1 MFGCMVCLT
10 LLFDLNDGNNMNTPK
25 SLRLHISV
33 FGRRNVG
40 KSSLL
45 NALTHQT
52 VSIVSEYKGTTT
64 DPVEKPMELPVIGPV
79 VLIDTAG
86 LDDEGELGA
95 LRVERTRRV
104 YDRTDLGLIVTDGV
118 WGEFERSIRAD
129 LDRRNIPWIAVLN
142 QCDRVEYG
150 ELKQVLSAE
159 NAACVQTDALNGVGM
174 EDLLEAMIRVAPSDY
189 LETSDL
195 AGDLV
200 PEGGHVLLVI
210 PIDREAPKGRLIL
223 PQVQTIRDLLDHRV
237 SCSICRE
244 DRVGAMIDMLRSAPS
259 LVVTDSQVFG
269 VVSEQVPRDIMLTGF
284 SVLFARYKG
293 DLVSMA
299 KGAAMISRLKAG
311 DRVLIA
317 EACTHH
323 PIQDDIGRVKIPG
336 WLQKH
341 VEGGVEVDFVSG
353 QEFPKDLSRWRLII
367 HCGACMWTRRQM
379 LERIRQAR
387 EQGVAITNYGLAI
400 AGLHGI
406 LDRALEPFPEALRVW
421 QETMNRG

>member
-1 MFGCMVCLT
+1 
-10 LLFDLNDGNNMNTPK
+10 MNTPK
-25 SLRLHISV
+25 SLRLHIAV

-64 DPVEKPMELPVIGPV
+64 DPVEKSMELPVIGPV

-118 WGEFERSIRAD
+118 WGEYERSIRDA
-129 LDRRNIPWIAVLN
+129 LEHRNIPWIAVLN
-142 QCDRVEYG
+142 QCDRVEYA
-150 ELKQVLSAE
+150 ELEQTLLAE
-159 NAACVQTDALNGVGM
+159 NAVCVRTDAVNGTGM
-174 EDLLEAMIRVAPSDY
+174 DGLLQAMIRVAPSDF
-189 LETSDL
+189 LETTDL
-195 AGDLV
+195 VGDLV
-200 PEGGHVLLVI
+200 PEDGHVVLVI

-244 DRVGAMIDMLRSAPS
+244 DRVGAMLEMLRCPPS
-259 LVVTDSQVFG
+259 LVVTDSQAFG
-269 VVSEQVPRDIMLTGF
+269 EVSRQVPRDIMLTGF

-293 DLVSMA
+293 DLASMA
-299 KGAAMISRLKAG
+299 EGAAMISRLKAR

-341 VEGGVEVDFVSG
+341 AEGGVEVDFVSG
-353 QEFPKDLSRWRLII
+353 QEFPEDLSRWRLII

-421 QETMNRG
+421 QEAMNKS